1 MATGSSTP
9 DLFPFLVRSGG
20 AGLDG
25 VEAAPLVV
33 ELAGAWR
40 RAAIAD
46 CAALSPIAFD
56 ALDSARCALERSSDF
71 PTEPNPKPRGQSNPT
86 LDRWIQHAV
95 AQCSVS
101 IVMAIA
107 DWMTAGSRNLEPRAR
122 ALMGLLHSEW
132 EDEWDGWYFGP
143 IAVPASSRVA
153 ACAALEAAEYLSG
166 TEILLGR
173 VLGSR
178 LPVTAIEYFAAT
190 HQTGA
195 KTDDDAEL
203 VGVSLSIHWALT
215 QQGLGLGIETD
226 PDARRIAAAA
236 LAGAKA
242 QQWLAGSSNPI
253 SEFAVDQALIS
264 VEQTR
269 RLDVAQRLRAI
280 AAYQRSDRDR
290 DALLRAAD
298 FLQPN

>member
-1 MATGSSTP
+1 MVTGSSTP

-46 CAALSPIAFD
+46 CAALPPIAFD
-56 ALDSARCALERSSDF
+56 SLDSARCALERSSDF

-95 AQCSVS
+95 AQCLVS

-178 LPVTAIEYFAAT
+178 LPVTAIEHFAAT

-195 KTDDDAEL
+195 KNDDDAEL
-203 VGVSLSIHWALT
+203 VGESRCRFI
-215 QQGLGLGIETD
+215 G
-226 PDARRIAAAA
+226 P
-236 LAGAKA
+236 
-242 QQWLAGSSNPI
+242 
-253 SEFAVDQALIS
+253 
-264 VEQTR
+264 
-269 RLDVAQRLRAI
+269 
-280 AAYQRSDRDR
+280 
-290 DALLRAAD
+290 
-298 FLQPN
+298 